1 MPRTTIEI
9 QTDITNVNAAITAV
23 LTGNKLL
30 ELRVGS
36 GDFARTYRWQELSL
50 ESLYAMRTSLYEELA
65 TVTIETPTFTLG
77 KTVAMFTRR

>member
-1 MPRTTIEI
+1 MPRTITEI
-9 QTDITNVNAAITAV
+9 QTDITNVNAAITAL

-50 ESLYAMRTSLYEELA
+50 ESLYSMRTSLYEELT
-65 TVTIETPTFTLG
+65 TVEVTTPIFSVG
-77 KTVAMFTRR
+77 KTVPMFTRR

>member
-1 MPRTTIEI
+1 MPRTIIEI

-50 ESLYAMRTSLYEELA
+50 ESLYSMRTSLYQELA